1 MTNWKHQVKNTFSAR
16 ATEWA
21 AYYVDPDPPLSR
33 QHLVSRQR
41 FALAMVEAAIPP
53 AAKILD
59 AGCGPGVMAGKL
71 MERGYAVWG
80 IDFAE
85 PMIRKARELCGS
97 DQFGVGDVEHI
108 PFPDNTF
115 DVVVSLGV
123 IEYLESDEQ
132 ALREIRRVLKPGGR
146 AVIAISNGRSPLLRL
161 DRVLRRGSA
170 LLRPTYHLLKYRFR
184 GRPAPSPET
193 PDGTVHLSRYR
204 RFYRST
210 WLPLLSACNFE
221 PEEWICHGW
230 GWLSSPF
237 GLFAQLVSVK
247 QTVFRRSIERLLGR
261 ELLSRAG
268 DKFVRSQALNWL
280 AAEHIFR
287 VRAIK

>member
-1 MTNWKHQVKNTFSAR
+1 MTGWKQRVKNNFSAR

-21 AYYVDPDPPLSR
+21 AYYADPEPPLSR

-41 FALAMVEAAIPP
+41 FALDMVEAAIPP
-53 AAKILD
+53 SSKILD

-85 PMIRKARELCGS
+85 PMIRQARQLCGS
-97 DQFGVGDVEHI
+97 NLFGVGDVEHI

-132 ALREIRRVLKPGGR
+132 ALREMRRVLRPGGR

-161 DRVLRRGSA
+161 DRVLRRGGA

-230 GWLSSPF
+230 GWLSSPL
-237 GLFAQLVSVK
+237 GLVTQLLSMK
-247 QTVFRRSIERLLGR
+247 QTIFGRGIERLFGR
-261 ELLSRAG
+261 ALLAQANDR
-268 DKFVRSQALNWL
+268 FVRSRALNWL
-280 AAEHIFR
+280 AAEHVFR

>member
-1 MTNWKHQVKNTFSAR
+1 MTSWKHDVKNNFSAR

-21 AYYVDPDPPLSR
+21 AYYADPEPPLSR

-41 FALAMVEAAIPP
+41 FALDMVEAAIPP
-53 AAKILD
+53 CSKILD

-132 ALREIRRVLKPGGR
+132 ALREIRRVLKARGR
-146 AVIAISNGRSPLLRL
+146 AGVGIPNGGPPLRGFGGVGP
-161 DRVLRRGSA
+161 RVGA
-170 LLRPTYHLLKYRFR
+170 
-184 GRPAPSPET
+184 
-193 PDGTVHLSRYR
+193 
-204 RFYRST
+204 
-210 WLPLLSACNFE
+210 
-221 PEEWICHGW
+221 
-230 GWLSSPF
+230 
-237 GLFAQLVSVK
+237 
-247 QTVFRRSIERLLGR
+247 
-261 ELLSRAG
+261 
-268 DKFVRSQALNWL
+268 
-280 AAEHIFR
+280 R
-287 VRAIK
+287 VRPPCPPLKGRV